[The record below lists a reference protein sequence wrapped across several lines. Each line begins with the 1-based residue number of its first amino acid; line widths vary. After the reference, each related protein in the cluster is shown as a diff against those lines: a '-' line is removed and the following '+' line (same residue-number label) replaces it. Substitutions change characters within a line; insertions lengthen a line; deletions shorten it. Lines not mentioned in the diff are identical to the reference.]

1 MLFNRGD
8 IEGTNSSNILC
19 LMFVD
24 VCFVSCLHRDRF
36 CGQTSQKVH
45 NLYEK
50 NVKMRCA
57 YGGVWSPCA
66 IDRTLKSIN

>member
-1 MLFNRGD
+1 MSQSDALFDRGD

-19 LMFVD
+19 LMVVD

-36 CGQTSQKVH
+36 CELKLH
-45 NLYEK
+45 NRLIYEK

-57 YGGVWSPCA
+57 YDGV
-66 IDRTLKSIN
+66 